1 MSSNHEDLRSKLRQH
16 PEYTEIELLGDKKG
30 FLLTMWGVEAAKEQ
44 GVEVVPLIVDLSN
57 RIAGLWLDETAE
69 DLEFGSEEMGERL
82 QSLIKNDDLNT
93 LAKIVW
99 WGLLT
104 FDPDVELE
112 EVQLMTTP
120 GTLVNLIPQVVEKA
134 LSFAE
139 DQTEQDKELSEN
151 SEDSEGKNS
160 GEKTS
165 TESS

>member
-16 PEYTEIELLGDKKG
+16 PEYTEIELLGEKKG
-30 FLLTMWGVEAAKEQ
+30 FLLTMWGVETAKEK

-57 RIAGLWLDETAE
+57 RLAGLWFDEDAE
-69 DLEFGSEEMGERL
+69 DLEFGSEEMGDRL

-93 LAKIVW
+93 LSKIVW

-104 FDPDVELE
+104 FDPDIELE

-120 GTLVNLIPQVVEKA
+120 GTLVELLPKVIDKA
-134 LSFAE
+134 FSFAE
-139 DQTEQDKELSEN
+139 DRTEEDEN
-151 SEDSEGKNS
+151 FESDDDTGKNS
-160 GEKTS
+160 EEKTS